1 MNIFTIRNQT
11 NTQIALDNVSY
22 LEEIYEQYH
31 NKGNVTEEWRQYFD
45 YFKKKEC
52 LFKTKETS
60 EQILKAQISVLQLIN
75 DYRYSSG
82 HRKAKIDP
90 ISGNNKVKALQMA
103 LYELKKE
110 DLNKVFNVG
119 VGKNKATLKEIIEV
133 LEITY
138 CGTIGCEIRHL
149 CNNEEKVWLEQ
160 SLESVRNKYSPTKK
174 ISLQILKIITA
185 AEELETYLSS
195 KFPGTKRFGIEG
207 GETLI
212 PMLYELIQR
221 SGNYGIKEIFMGMAH
236 RGRINVLVN
245 ILRKSPADIIKEFE
259 GKQIYE
265 SYSGDVKYHQGFNSK
280 ILTKGGVVKLK
291 LAFNPSH
298 LEIIYPIVEG
308 AVRARQDYMKDMTKV
323 IPIVIHGDTAFSGQ
337 GVVMETLQMSKIKEY
352 NTGGTLHIIINNQI
366 GFTTYRHNARSTK
379 YCSDI
384 AKMFH
389 YPVFHVNGDD
399 PEAVHHVTKIAVD
412 FRNKFKKDVVID
424 MICYRRRGHN
434 ESDEPSI
441 TQPIMYQKIK
451 NHPTLWEIYSKYLF
465 KKGLISKNEV
475 KNMVGLYRHK
485 LKYDANK
492 SYKKSS
498 VMLYK
503 FYDDEYDN
511 TSFEMKRLREL
522 AIKICNVG
530 EMEVQSNVAKIYSD
544 RRNMVSSNSR
554 SRNINWGFAE
564 MLSYATLLD
573 EGYAIRITG
582 QDTVR
587 GTFSHR
593 MAVIHNQKDGSVWKP
608 MQHIKKGQPK
618 FTIVDS
624 ILSEEA
630 VLAFEYGYSISSQNM
645 FVAWE
650 AQFGDFANGAQVVID
665 QFISSGETKWGSLCG
680 LTLLLPH
687 GYEGQGPEHSSA
699 RIERFIQL
707 CAEQN
712 MQVCVPTNPSQ
723 FFHLIRSQVK
733 RKIRKPL
740 ILMQPK
746 SLLRHKYAKSS
757 LEELANGSFKT
768 VIEETENIE
777 RDIVKRVILT
787 SGKLYYDLVDYRTAN
802 NINETA
808 ILRIEQLYPF
818 PFKKIIEKLSSYS
831 KCEYIIWCQEEPKNQ
846 GAWYQIK
853 YYLNKKLNLK
863 LQFVGRT
870 SSAAPASGYFDVHLK
885 QQANLIKEAFITPI

>member
-1 MNIFTIRNQT
+1 M
-11 NTQIALDNVSY
+11 QIALDNVSY

-31 NKGNVTEEWRQYFD
+31 KGKVTEEWRQYFD
-45 YFKKKEC
+45 YISNKEC
-52 LFKTKETS
+52 IVQTKENIKK
-60 EQILKAQISVLQLIN
+60 QMSVLQLIN
-75 DYRYSSG
+75 AYRYMG
-82 HRKAKIDP
+82 HIKANIDP
-90 ISGNNKVKALQMA
+90 ISGKTTVNALQLS
-103 LYELKKE
+103 LYELNKE
-110 DLNKVFNVG
+110 DINKVFYTG
-119 VGKNKATLKEIIEV
+119 VGKNKATLKEIIDV
-133 LEITY
+133 LDMTY
-138 CGTIGCEIRHL
+138 CRSIGCEFMHL
-149 CNNEEKVWLEQ
+149 INNEEKVWLEQ
-160 SLESVRNKYSPTKK
+160 SFESVRNKYSTTKK
-174 ISLQILKIITA
+174 ISLHILELLTA
-185 AEELETYLSS
+185 AEGLENYLSS
-195 KFPGTKRFGIEG
+195 KYPGTKRFGIEG

-245 ILRKSPADIIKEFE
+245 ILGKSPSDIINEFE

-265 SYSGDVKYHQGFNSK
+265 SGSGDVKYHHGFSSK
-280 ILTKGGVVKLK
+280 IMTKGGGVYLK

-298 LEIIYPIVEG
+298 LEIIYPVIEG
-308 AVRARQDYMKDMTKV
+308 AVRARQDYINDMTMTKV
-323 IPIVIHGDTAFSGQ
+323 LPIVIHGDTAFSGQ

-384 AKMFH
+384 AKMFQ

-399 PEAVHHVTKIAVD
+399 PEAVQYVTQLSVD
-412 FRNKFKKDVVID
+412 YRNKFKKDVLID
-424 MICYRRRGHN
+424 MICYRRRGHH
-434 ESDEPSI
+434 ESDSPSI
-441 TQPIMYQKIK
+441 TQPIMYKKIK
-451 NHPTLWEIYSKYLF
+451 NHPTTREIYSKYLL
-465 KKGLISKNEV
+465 KQGLISKNEV
-475 KNMVGLYRHK
+475 KNNAK
-485 LKYDANK
+485 K
-492 SYKKSS
+492 SYKKSIVS
-498 VMLYK
+498 VIMYK
-503 FYDDEYDN
+503 YYDNEYDD
-511 TSFEMKRLREL
+511 TSFEMKRMQEL
-522 AIKICNVG
+522 AGKMCKLGRI
-530 EMEVQSNVAKIYSD
+530 EVQSKVSKIYED
-544 RRNMVSSNSR
+544 RRKMVNSSGM
-554 SRNINWGFAE
+554 NINWGFAE

-582 QDTVR
+582 QDTRR

-593 MAVIHNQKDGSVWKP
+593 HAAIHNQKDGSVWTP

-618 FTIVDS
+618 FTIVNT

-630 VLAFEYGYSISSQNM
+630 VLAFEYGYSTTSQNM

-712 MQVCVPTNPSQ
+712 MQVCLPTNPSQ
-723 FFHLIRSQVK
+723 LFHLIRSQVK
-733 RKIRKPL
+733 RKLRKPL

-757 LEELANGSFKT
+757 FEDLSYGSFKT
-768 VIEETENIE
+768 VIGETEKIDP
-777 RDIVKRVILT
+777 DIVKRIILT
-787 SGKLYYDLVDYRTAN
+787 SGKVYYDLFAYRKAN
-802 NINETA
+802 NINDTA

-818 PFKKIIEKLSSYS
+818 PEKSIIEKLSIYS
-831 KCEYIIWCQEEPKNQ
+831 KCEHIIWCQEEPKNQ

-853 YYLNKKLNLK
+853 YYLNKIVKLK
-863 LQFVGRT
+863 FVGRT
-870 SSAAPASGYFDVHLK
+870 AAAAPAAGYIDVHMK
-885 QQANLIKEAFITPI
+885 QQANLIKEAFL

>member
-1 MNIFTIRNQT
+1 M
-11 NTQIALDNVSY
+11 QIALDNVSY

-31 NKGNVTEEWRQYFD
+31 KGKVTEEWRQYFD
-45 YFKKKEC
+45 YINKKEC
-52 LFKTKETS
+52 IVQTKENC
-60 EQILKAQISVLQLIN
+60 EKNIKKQMSVLQLIN
-75 DYRYSSG
+75 AYRYMG
-82 HRKAKIDP
+82 HIKANIDP
-90 ISGNNKVKALQMA
+90 ISGKNNVKALQFS
-103 LYELKKE
+103 LYELNKE
-110 DLNKVFNVG
+110 DINKVFYTG
-119 VGKNKATLKEIIEV
+119 VGKNKATLKDIIDV
-133 LEITY
+133 LDITY
-138 CGTIGCEIRHL
+138 CRSIGCEFMHL
-149 CNNEEKVWLEQ
+149 INNEEKVWLEQ
-160 SLESVRNKYSPTKK
+160 SFESVRNNYSPTKK
-174 ISLQILKIITA
+174 ISLLVLELLTA
-185 AEELETYLSS
+185 AEGLENYLSS
-195 KFPGTKRFGIEG
+195 KYPGTKRFGIEG

-221 SGNYGIKEIFMGMAH
+221 SGNYRIKEIFMGMAH

-245 ILRKSPADIIKEFE
+245 ILGKSPADIINEFE

-265 SYSGDVKYHQGFNSK
+265 SGSGDVKYHQGFSSK
-280 ILTKGGVVKLK
+280 IMTKGGEVHLK

-298 LEIIYPIVEG
+298 LEIIYPVIEG
-308 AVRARQDYMKDMTKV
+308 AVRARQDYIKDKDMTKV
-323 IPIVIHGDTAFSGQ
+323 LPIVIHGDTAFSGQ

-384 AKMFH
+384 AKMFQ

-399 PEAVHHVTKIAVD
+399 PEAVQYVTQLAVD
-412 FRNKFKKDVVID
+412 YRNKFKKDVVID
-424 MICYRRRGHN
+424 IICYRRRGHH

-441 TQPIMYQKIK
+441 TQPIMYKKIK
-451 NHPTLWEIYSKYLF
+451 NHPTTREIYSKYLL

-475 KNMVGLYRHK
+475 KNMVCLYLHN
-485 LKYDANK
+485 LDYYTNK

-498 VMLYK
+498 MYK
-503 FYDDEYDN
+503 YYDAEYDD
-511 TSFEMKRLREL
+511 TSFEMKRMHEL
-522 AIKICNVG
+522 AGKMCKLGII
-530 EMEVQSNVAKIYSD
+530 EVQSKVAKIYED
-544 RRNMVSSNSR
+544 RQKMVNSR
-554 SRNINWGFAE
+554 GMNINWGFAE
-564 MLSYATLLD
+564 MLSYASLLD

-582 QDTVR
+582 QDTGR

-593 MAVIHNQKDGSVWKP
+593 HAVIHNQKDGSVWEP

-618 FTIVDS
+618 CTIVDS

-630 VLAFEYGYSISSQNM
+630 VLAFEYGYSTTSQNM

-712 MQVCVPTNPSQ
+712 MQLCLPTNPSQ
-723 FFHLIRSQVK
+723 LFHLIRSQV
-733 RKIRKPL
+733 RRNKPL

-746 SLLRHKYAKSS
+746 SLLRHKYAKSRFEDLS
-757 LEELANGSFKT
+757 YGSFKT
-768 VIEETENIE
+768 VIGETENIDP
-777 RDIVKRVILT
+777 DIVKRIILT
-787 SGKLYYDLVDYRTAN
+787 SGKVYYDLFAYRKAH
-802 NINETA
+802 NINDTA

-818 PFKKIIEKLSSYS
+818 PEKSIIEKLSIYS
-831 KCEYIIWCQEEPKNQ
+831 KCEHIIWCQEEPKNQ

-853 YYLNKKLNLK
+853 YYLNKKLKLK
-863 LQFVGRT
+863 FVGRT
-870 SSAAPASGYFDVHLK
+870 AGAAPASGYIDLHMK
-885 QQANLIKEAFITPI
+885 QQANLIKEAFL

>member
-1 MNIFTIRNQT
+1 M
-11 NTQIALDNVSY
+11 QIALDNVSY
-22 LEEIYEQYH
+22 LEELYEQYH
-31 NKGNVTEEWRQYFD
+31 KHKGKVTEEWRQYFD
-45 YFKKKEC
+45 YISKKEC
-52 LFKTKETS
+52 IVQKKENIKK
-60 EQILKAQISVLQLIN
+60 QMIVLQLIN
-75 DYRYSSG
+75 AYRYMG
-82 HRKAKIDP
+82 HIKANINP
-90 ISGNNKVKALQMA
+90 INPGKNKVALQLS
-103 LYELKKE
+103 LYELNKE
-110 DLNKVFNVG
+110 DINKVFYTG

-133 LEITY
+133 LDITY
-138 CGTIGCEIRHL
+138 CRSIGCEFMHL
-149 CNNEEKVWLEQ
+149 INNEEKVWLEQ
-160 SLESVRNKYSPTKK
+160 SLESVRNNYSQTKK
-174 ISLQILKIITA
+174 ISLHILELITA
-185 AEELETYLSS
+185 AEGLENYLSS
-195 KFPGTKRFGIEG
+195 KYPGTKRFGIEG

-221 SGNYGIKEIFMGMAH
+221 SGNYSIKEIFMGMAH

-245 ILRKSPADIIKEFE
+245 ILGKSPADIIKEFE

-265 SYSGDVKYHQGFNSK
+265 SGSGDVKYHQGFSSK
-280 ILTKGGVVKLK
+280 IMTKGGGVHLK

-298 LEIIYPIVEG
+298 LEIIYPVIEG
-308 AVRARQDYMKDMTKV
+308 AVRARQDYINDMTKV
-323 IPIVIHGDTAFSGQ
+323 TKVLPIVIHGDTAFSGQ

-384 AKMFH
+384 AKMFQ
-389 YPVFHVNGDD
+389 YPVLHVNGDD
-399 PEAVHHVTKIAVD
+399 PEAVQYVTQLAVD
-412 FRNKFKKDVVID
+412 YRNKFKKDVVID
-424 MICYRRRGHN
+424 MICYRRRGHH

-441 TQPIMYQKIK
+441 TQPIMYKKIK
-451 NHPTLWEIYSKYLF
+451 NHPTTREIYSKYLL
-465 KKGLISKNEV
+465 KQGLISKKEV
-475 KNMVGLYRHK
+475 KNMVYLYRHN
-485 LKYDANK
+485 LDYDANN

-498 VMLYK
+498 VIMYK
-503 FYDDEYDN
+503 YYDSYDEY
-511 TSFEMKRLREL
+511 TSFEMKRMHSL
-522 AIKICNVG
+522 AGKMCHLGLGIEV
-530 EMEVQSNVAKIYSD
+530 EVQSTVAKIYED
-544 RRNMVSSNSR
+544 RRMVSS
-554 SRNINWGFAE
+554 NINWGFAE

-582 QDTVR
+582 QDTGR

-593 MAVIHNQKDGSVWKP
+593 HAVIHNQKDGSVWIP

-630 VLAFEYGYSISSQNM
+630 VLAFEYGYSTTSQNM

-712 MQVCVPTNPSQ
+712 MQLCIPTNPSQ
-723 FFHLIRSQVK
+723 LFHLIRSHVR
-733 RKIRKPL
+733 RKLRKPL

-757 LEELANGSFKT
+757 LEDLSYGSFKT
-768 VIEETENIE
+768 VIGETENIDP
-777 RDIVKRVILT
+777 DIVKRIIIT
-787 SGKLYYDLVDYRTAN
+787 SGKVYYDLFAYRKAN
-802 NINETA
+802 NIKDTA

-818 PFKKIIEKLSSYS
+818 PEKSIIENLSSYS
-831 KCEYIIWCQEEPKNQ
+831 KCEHIIWCQEEPKNQ

-853 YYLNKKLNLK
+853 YYLNKKLKLK
-863 LQFVGRT
+863 FIGRT
-870 SSAAPASGYFDVHLK
+870 AAAAPASGYIDVHMK
-885 QQANLIKEAFITPI
+885 QQANLIKEAFL